1 MLGFDSDED
10 EDRTPVA
17 QTPAASS
24 SSSGAGP
31 SGASVSSVQPT
42 TVPHGPTLSTSV
54 AVPAKTSMVVQAHRL
69 KSCVGSSTARVLDDA
84 VVRCNRAIQ
93 IGSATI
99 AYDVLKSLN
108 SDEELLRFWESGIV
122 DKAFALATS
131 GYNPRSTTKALVDR
145 LTTSRDAC
153 LPGVELVERQGI
165 GKLLADQCPTYAANA
180 LTSLKVHTAKRVAR
194 LVHLRA
200 RLSQEEFDELSADER
215 KEHAE
220 EVKLACG
227 DALAPPYDHTRHS
240 ELEDLVHGV
249 RETIGIDGWAWYK
262 PVPPKAKPGTKPGQ
276 RELLDAIEANP
287 VPVVEAMHKIN
298 LELAA
303 AGAATFAIVPIRTSF
318 VPRFV
323 HVGQD
328 ALSDMGLLDTGD
340 VKQDT
345 LRKRMR
351 KAAEVPTDGSM
362 ALDVEIKNIHNLIQR
377 TDRELKKI
385 MPDAKRITLTVQR
398 ASLATELS
406 QVKKERE
413 FALCPTKLE
422 LKRLRETHAVEDQRL
437 KQQRIDDQLAIRAKT
452 RQKPSKTEVEASKM
466 ANEQRKRAREDEVRT
481 LQARVDAEDT
491 GGTAALQAKS
501 DAFAQVLSL
510 PLKLQRAFASSTSK
524 KVSFAD
530 GFSTDGFSIRLRIH
544 KRLSDDSEDGSPTD
558 SESHQPKKAKATP
571 TPTRV
576 PKRGLIGVEE
586 LAKLIAEESKGRI
599 EPSALKDGMMRDRSP
614 REQNERMNK
623 LLDMAFGGNC
633 PFRVVGCDPGKREL
647 AVLVDPDVFGMLPSI
662 RPANRPLTLRYTSD
676 ERRHD
681 YTPGCYG
688 LRKKQRADPIKAN
701 RVKRSSMAAEYRVD
715 VAIPTYVLDAE
726 RSIVADAHRAKTAVP
741 SAKSPHLDRFLAWV
755 SARERIGPIV
765 RPFYEHLH
773 RRKLRWK
780 RHIEHERSITNF
792 IQRIKA
798 FEKATGKQLVI
809 AWGGWGKSAGRPGQ
823 ACNKGSAPAM
833 GVGLLNAVAEHFLV
847 VVVPEGYSTKTCYH
861 CGGKASRCVE
871 VEEAR
876 RAQRDER
883 ANARLAKTLSAAGDE
898 VDRQT
903 AAQSRHDRIVSHRPH
918 VRGIRCCE
926 SCGLRLSRDK
936 NGGANIGLNGKRFL
950 LGVGTF
956 KALSKRQEA
965 LQRASVQTGD

>member
-1 MLGFDSDED
+1 MI
-10 EDRTPVA
+10 
-17 QTPAASS
+17 
-24 SSSGAGP
+24 
-31 SGASVSSVQPT
+31 
-42 TVPHGPTLSTSV
+42 
-54 AVPAKTSMVVQAHRL
+54 QAHRL
-69 KSCVGSSTARVLDDA
+69 KSCVGASTARVLDDA
-84 VVRCNRAIQ
+84 AVRCNRAVQ
-93 IGSATI
+93 IGSTVL

-108 SDEELLRFWESGIV
+108 SDEEPLRFWESGVV
-122 DKAFALATS
+122 DKACALATR
-131 GYNPRSTTKALVDR
+131 GYKPLSTTKALVDR

-153 LPGVELVERQGI
+153 LPVVELVERKGI

-215 KEHAE
+215 KAHAE

-240 ELEDLVHGV
+240 ELEELVNGV
-249 RETIGIDGWAWYK
+249 RETLGINGWAWYK
-262 PVPPKAKPGTKPGQ
+262 PVPPKAKPGTQPGR

-287 VPVVEAMHKIN
+287 VPVVKAMHRIN
-298 LELAA
+298 LELAS
-303 AGAATFAIVPIRTSF
+303 AGAATFAIVPVRTSF

-323 HVGQD
+323 HVAQD

-351 KAAEVPTDGSM
+351 KAAEVPTDGSI
-362 ALDVEIKNIHNLIQR
+362 ALDMEIKNIHNMIQR
-377 TDRELKKI
+377 TDRELKKN
-385 MPDAKRITLTVQR
+385 MSDVERVTLTVER
-398 ASLATELS
+398 ASLVAERA
-406 QVKKERE
+406 QMKKERE
-413 FALCPTKLE
+413 FALCPAKLE
-422 LKRLRETHAVEDQRL
+422 FKRLRETHAVEDQRL
-437 KQQRIDDQLAIRAKT
+437 KQQRIDEQLAVRAKT
-452 RQKPSKTEVEASKM
+452 RTKPSKEEVEASKL
-466 ANEQRKRAREDEVRT
+466 ANEQRKRAREEEVRT

-491 GGTAALQAKS
+491 GGNAALQAKS

-510 PLKLQRAFASSTSK
+510 PPKLQRAFASLTSK
-524 KVSFAD
+524 KMAFAD
-530 GFSTDGFSIRLRIH
+530 GFSTDGFSIRLNINT
-544 KRLSDDSEDGSPTD
+544 RLSDHSNVHEPTN
-558 SESHQPKKAKATP
+558 SASHQPKKAKVSTP

-586 LAKLIAEESKGRI
+586 LAKLIAEKSKGRI

-614 REQNERMNK
+614 REQNEHMNK

-647 AVLVDPDVFGMLPSI
+647 AVLVDPDIFGMLPSI

-688 LRKKQRADPIKAN
+688 LRKKQRADPTKAS
-701 RVKRSSMAAEYRVD
+701 RVKRASMAGEYRSKI
-715 VAIPTYVLDAE
+715 AIPKYVFDAE
-726 RSIVADAHRAKTAVP
+726 RSIVADAHRTKTAVP
-741 SAKSPHLDRFLAWV
+741 SAKSPHLDRFLAWAA
-755 SARERIGPIV
+755 ARERIAPVV
-765 RPFYEHLH
+765 RPFYEHMH

-780 RHIEHERSITNF
+780 RHIEHERSIANF

-847 VVVPEGYSTKTCYH
+847 VVAPEGYSTKTCYH

-876 RAQRDER
+876 RAKRDEY
-883 ANARLAKTLSAAGDE
+883 ADACLAKALSVAGDD

-903 AAQSRHDRIVSHRPH
+903 VAQTRHDRIVSHRPH

-926 SCGLRLSRDK
+926 SCDLRLSRDK

-956 KALSKRQEA
+956 KTLSKRQEA